1 MYQFY
6 PKTQLCLRFPPSF
19 RSFLASQAQAARVNV
34 LPRGITWCPLSRS
47 WEGLVVRPASL
58 PSSTLVSSLSLR
70 KMERAR
76 EGRQFH
82 LECSVY
88 SASQE
93 STRSCP
99 SCVLSSPAHPSN
111 SAPGSRLKGSE
122 GRTQTDVCAAVFTAL
137 FTIAR
142 R

>member
-1 MYQFY
+1 M
-6 PKTQLCLRFPPSF
+6 
-19 RSFLASQAQAARVNV
+19 
-34 LPRGITWCPLSRS
+34 
-47 WEGLVVRPASL
+47 VRPASL

-70 KMERAR
+70 KMQRAR

-142 R
+142 RWRQPPRPSAGEWTHRWWSRHRITVKRGSAGTGYHLDEPRGHDAQ